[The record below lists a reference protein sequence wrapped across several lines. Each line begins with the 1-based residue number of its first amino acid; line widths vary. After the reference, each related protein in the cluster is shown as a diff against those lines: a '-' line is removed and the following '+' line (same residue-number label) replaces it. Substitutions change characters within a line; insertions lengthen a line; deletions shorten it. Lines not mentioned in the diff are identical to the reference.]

1 MSTYLDLIQKYLIDQ
16 QSAPCRFSCVP
27 EDRGEIV
34 DDLGPLLMGCVYG
47 GYDKDGN
54 LKKHPHQRRL
64 SNEEVMDPIV
74 DRLLNDKVFEK
85 CFADFDDLYRYMK
98 TVCDSIKGAGELSA
112 YDIAVRIGKVLN
124 PVLEPQKLYLHAGT
138 KEGYENLVKN
148 PDLPFTSFNSNVG
161 EVIPASVPWKDMFG
175 TLTPAQAED
184 FLCIYKSKIK
194 NCKLYK

>member
-1 MSTYLDLIQKYLIDQ
+1 MRTYLDLIREYLDKK
-16 QSAPCRFSCVP
+16 
-27 EDRGEIV
+27 
-34 DDLGPLLMGCVYG
+34 DDWCCYVSNDPQEKNWEKLLIGCVYG

-64 SNEEVMDPIV
+64 TNETVMDSIV
-74 DRLLNDKVFEK
+74 DKLLNEKVFGK
-85 CFADFDDLYRYMK
+85 SFTNFDDLYRYMK
-98 TVCDSIKGAGELSA
+98 VVCDSIKGAGELSA

-138 KEGYENLVKN
+138 RKGYMNLIENPN
-148 PDLPFTSFNSNVG
+148 LPFTTLDSNVD
-161 EVIPASVPWKDMFG
+161 EVEPANVPWQDMFG
-175 TLTPAQAED
+175 ALTPAQAED